1 MFPMKIF
8 ENSVYDKLFNVS
20 MSLLYILVLKLN
32 SYDHCDHC
40 DHYELSIS
48 LMISNCD

>member
-1 MFPMKIF
+1 MIFPIKGF

-32 SYDHCDHC
+32 SYDH
-40 DHYELSIS
+40 LII
-48 LMISNCD
+48 MIIMSFQLA

>member
-1 MFPMKIF
+1 MMFPIKIF

-32 SYDHCDHC
+32 SYDHCDH
-40 DHYELSIS
+40 YELSIS